1 MKTPILILTGS
12 LLAALC
18 PASAVEDEPSSLPP
32 VPLRAPSVIKW
43 ETSIERPAKAKQPA
57 ETDPAGA
64 TDVPVPEIL
73 SEVTEKDGE
82 YYRVLRNFSDKTEN
96 EYWVLPKIQFFR
108 SPKSKEPVR
117 LLPGDSQAVD
127 FSECDFPELSWALG
141 QRPSLV
147 KQKDGTGFLV
157 IEIQAKNRP
166 LTKREKAEIEEMRRF
181 AKESG
186 EKPEEFDGN
195 PFNSDQEGSL
205 KLFINPSTLLPVR
218 FEENGTV
225 RTYRFLPS
233 PGLRT
238 ILPEV
243 FNGAIRK
250 WYINYLAAS
259 KKPTPP

>member
-1 MKTPILILTGS
+1 MKYLILTAS
-12 LLAALC
+12 LLAAIC
-18 PASAVEDEPSSLPP
+18 RACAAEDAPTSLPP
-32 VPLRAPSVIKW
+32 VPLRAPTVIKW
-43 ETSIERPAKAKQPA
+43 ETTIERPARAKEPAGNDPA
-57 ETDPAGA
+57 EAKDLPT
-64 TDVPVPEIL
+64 PEIL
-73 SEVTEKDGE
+73 QEVTEKDGE

-127 FSECDFPELSWALG
+127 FSECDFPELAWAVSM
-141 QRPSLV
+141 RPSLV
-147 KQKDGTGFLV
+147 KQNDGTSFLV
-157 IEIQAKNRP
+157 IEVKAKDRP
-166 LTKREKAEIEEMRRF
+166 LTRKEKAEMEEMRRF

-186 EKPEEFDGN
+186 GSPEELEGN
-195 PFNSDQEGSL
+195 PFSTNQEGSL
-205 KLFINPSTLLPVR
+205 KLFLNPSTLLPAR

-238 ILPEV
+238 ILPDV

-250 WYINYLAAS
+250 WYMNYLAAS
-259 KKPTPP
+259 RKPTPP